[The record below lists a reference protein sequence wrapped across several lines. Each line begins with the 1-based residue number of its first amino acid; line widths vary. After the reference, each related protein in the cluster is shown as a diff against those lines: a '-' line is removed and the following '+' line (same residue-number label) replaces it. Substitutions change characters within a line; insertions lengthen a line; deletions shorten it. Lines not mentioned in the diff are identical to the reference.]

1 MTLADALI
9 LAKGFKMEAASNR
22 IEIARIA
29 NFDKAIAQSV
39 PTQMTIL
46 SFSISKNIGSDVIAN
61 TTKLQPYDQIYV
73 RVTPE
78 FEYQQ
83 KIHIGGEVLYP
94 GDYVI
99 TTKDEK
105 LASLIDRA
113 GGLSRYAYPKGARL
127 YRKEDGIGDV
137 LLDLDKALKKKNSKY
152 NYILRKDDSIFI
164 PAIKDLVVLQGEFGY
179 PNVNKPENLYVPY
192 SAGKNAR
199 YYIKTYGAGYSPVAS
214 KRKIYVIQ
222 PNGMVQKKNP
232 PIEKGSTIVIP
243 EKVKKPQKEPRV
255 RNPNGSDNLYKVL
268 NATVGS
274 ITSVLTMY
282 LLIQTILK
290 N

>member
-1 MTLADALI
+1 
-9 LAKGFKMEAASNR
+9 
-22 IEIARIA
+22 
-29 NFDKAIAQSV
+29 
-39 PTQMTIL
+39 MTIL
-46 SFSISKNIGSDVIAN
+46 SFSISKNIGNDVIAN
-61 TTKLQPYDQIYV
+61 TTKLQPYDQIFV

-127 YRKEDGIGDV
+127 YRREDGIGDV
-137 LLDLDKALKKKNSKY
+137 LLDLEKALKKKNSKY

-164 PAIKDLVVLQGEFGY
+164 PTIKDLVTLQGEFGY
-179 PNVNKPENLYVPY
+179 PNINKPENLYVPY
-192 SAGKNAR
+192 SEGKSPK
-199 YYIKTYGAGYSPVAS
+199 YYINTYGAGYSPKAD
-214 KRKIYVIQ
+214 KHKTYVIQ

-243 EKVKKPQKEPRV
+243 EKVVKPKKEPKLRE
-255 RNPNGSDNLYKVL
+255 PNTNGGLAKAI
-268 NATVGS
+268 NATIGTL
-274 ITSVLTMY
+274 TSVLTLY
-282 LLIQTILK
+282 LLYISIK
-290 N
+290 NAQ